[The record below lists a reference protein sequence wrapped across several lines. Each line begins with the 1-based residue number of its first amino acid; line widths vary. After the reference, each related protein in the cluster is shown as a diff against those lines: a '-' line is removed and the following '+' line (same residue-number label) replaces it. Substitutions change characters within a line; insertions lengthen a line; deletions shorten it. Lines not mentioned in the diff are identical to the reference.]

1 MVRCLAERV
10 RKWLCKSHT
19 FRMATAVMNTPMCG
33 GVETVR
39 VGVVLTTSPEYKDC
53 VALAVEGCEI
63 NHKSAANEEP
73 KSFTFDQVVT
83 ADCVESLHSELL
95 QPLTESISNGY
106 NVALLMCG
114 TPTEMVGAVTDKSI
128 LRQVLTSL
136 FSCTTSE
143 EKAES
148 FTSVSFLQFYPDG
161 NAVDLLSLNKETLQL
176 VIHPVL
182 GSVVEGLSE
191 VCVCSAEEACD
202 VFKACRESMKTNGGS
217 ISSRCSFLFSV
228 TAEWKLH
235 PEQAE
240 SDVCRSKLQLFGLTG
255 GASRTD
261 LRGVIPLLKVLDQTL
276 NSPPVVGDSLLHE
289 LLKDALTGTN
299 RTFLIYCIN
308 PQGFLDD
315 ETQSALHL
323 AQKVRGLVTK
333 PTSVCWNPRTVE
345 QELRERIMELQNVV
359 LLGESEVQSIYKLAQ
374 LTQNLKIVK
383 HQSWEKRREE
393 SERIKA
399 KLKKSSISSHQLSV
413 DCLMKEKGSTET
425 AKYLQ
430 EKLRQEMEEHIRE
443 GKGSAEKVQERVT
456 RIQQLKEA
464 LREETLK
471 DGNVS
476 AKSQFCQQSQ
486 LEYNEAQERR
496 RQLKEDH
503 TRLIQEEV
511 AKMERDLAQEQPPTE
526 SPQRELLVLSR
537 ERQVLVMQIEA
548 LRAEAQQAEGDLQD
562 QHHRHQTE
570 LHCLREESLQVF
582 RAFRQVSEEQR
593 KISEGRYR
601 SVLLEAVQDAIY
613 LSAQNQQLQAENKE
627 LRKALGE
634 IKDALAV
641 RGDPVTDLI
650 NQHQ

>member
-476 AKSQFCQQSQ
+476 AKSQFCQQ
-486 LEYNEAQERR
+486 
-496 RQLKEDH
+496 
-503 TRLIQEEV
+503 
-511 AKMERDLAQEQPPTE
+511 TE

>member
-114 TPTEMVGAVTDKSI
+114 TPTEMVGAVTDKN
-128 LRQVLTSL
+128 
-136 FSCTTSE
+136 
-143 EKAES
+143 
-148 FTSVSFLQFYPDG
+148 G

>member
-1 MVRCLAERV
+1 M
-10 RKWLCKSHT
+10 
-19 FRMATAVMNTPMCG
+19 
-33 GVETVR
+33 
-39 VGVVLTTSPEYKDC
+39 
-53 VALAVEGCEI
+53 
-63 NHKSAANEEP
+63 
-73 KSFTFDQVVT
+73 
-83 ADCVESLHSELL
+83 
-95 QPLTESISNGY
+95 SNGY

-128 LRQVLTSL
+128 LRQ
-136 FSCTTSE
+136 
-143 EKAES
+143 
-148 FTSVSFLQFYPDG
+148 FYPDG
-161 NAVDLLSLNKETLQL
+161 SAVDLLSLSKETLQL

-202 VFKACRESMKTNGGS
+202 VFKACRESMKTNPGS
-217 ISSRCSFLFSV
+217 LSSRCSSLFSV

-240 SDVCRSKLQLFGLTG
+240 SDVCCSKLQLFSLAG

-261 LRGVIPLLKVLDQTL
+261 LRGVIPLLKVVDQTL
-276 NSPPVVGDSLLHE
+276 NSPPVVSHSLLHE

-333 PTSVCWNPRTVE
+333 PTSVCWNPRTTE
-345 QELRERIMELQNVV
+345 QELRERIMELQNVL
-359 LLGESEVQSIYKLAQ
+359 LLGEREVQSIYKLAQ

-383 HQSWEKRREE
+383 HQSWEKRREK

-399 KLKKSSISSHQLSV
+399 KIKKSSIGSHQLSV
-413 DCLMKEKGSTET
+413 DCLIKEKGSTEM
-425 AKYLQ
+425 AKHLQ

-443 GKGSAEKVQERVT
+443 GESSTEKVQERVT
-456 RIQQLKEA
+456 RIQQQKEA
-464 LREETLK
+464 LREEALK
-471 DGNVS
+471 NGNVS

-548 LRAEAQQAEGDLQD
+548 LRAEAQQAESDLQD

-627 LRKALGE
+627 LRKAVGE

-641 RGDPVTDLI
+641 RGDPATHLI
-650 NQHQ
+650 NLHQ

>member
-308 PQGFLDD
+308 PQ
-315 ETQSALHL
+315 
-323 AQKVRGLVTK
+323 
-333 PTSVCWNPRTVE
+333 VE

>member
-1 MVRCLAERV
+1 M
-10 RKWLCKSHT
+10 
-19 FRMATAVMNTPMCG
+19 
-33 GVETVR
+33 
-39 VGVVLTTSPEYKDC
+39 
-53 VALAVEGCEI
+53 
-63 NHKSAANEEP
+63 
-73 KSFTFDQVVT
+73 Q
-83 ADCVESLHSELL
+83 SLHSELL
-95 QPLTESISNGY
+95 RPLTEAVSKCYS
-106 NVALLMCG
+106 VALLMCG

-136 FSCTTSE
+136 FSCTSE
-143 EKAES
+143 ETAES

-161 NAVDLLSLNKETLQL
+161 STLDLLSLNKETLQL
-176 VIHPVL
+176 VTHPVL

-217 ISSRCSFLFSV
+217 ISSRCSSLFSV

-240 SDVCRSKLQLFGLTG
+240 SDVCRSKLQLFSLAG

-261 LRGVIPLLKVLDQTL
+261 LRGVIPLLKVVDQTL
-276 NSPPVVGDSLLHE
+276 NSPPVVSDSLLHQ
-289 LLKDALTGTN
+289 LLKDALTGSN

-333 PTSVCWNPRTVE
+333 PTSVCWNPRTTE
-345 QELRERIMELQNVV
+345 RELRERIVELQNVV

-383 HQSWEKRREE
+383 RQSWEKRREE
-393 SERIKA
+393 SERIKT
-399 KLKKSSISSHQLSV
+399 KIKKSSTSSHQLSV
-413 DCLMKEKGSTET
+413 DCLIKEKASTET

-430 EKLRQEMEEHIRE
+430 EKLRQEMEEHIRGNRINFTVQSIKQ

-471 DGNVS
+471 NGNVS
-476 AKSQFCQQSQ
+476 DFFQATSQHDITSSTIMEYHYGSDKIIFFW

-511 AKMERDLAQEQPPTE
+511 AKMERDLAQEQPPCKAEFMPILTSCFYSLLRQTE

-537 ERQVLVMQIEA
+537 ERQVLVMQMEA
-548 LRAEAQQAEGDLQD
+548 LRAEAQQAESDLQD

-634 IKDALAV
+634 IKDALVV
-641 RGDPVTDLI
+641 RGDPVTDL
-650 NQHQ
+650 